1 MAVTTGCCGAAGED
15 WSCDELGGCSI
26 TDLGDVDTTTTPPEP
41 GQHLEWDGENWVP
54 ADPAPP
60 EPLATGCG
68 VIGDG
73 TEADPVTANT
83 SGSWGTGELDFPCE
97 DTSGQEVY
105 CDSAGQLRTVPEK
118 FYIQEIA
125 QEAGSQDLEPPP
137 HEGRLEVYDLQ
148 LSVTNPSDCR
158 AMMATFTLGT
168 SALEFTMSP
177 GNFWAMQWGFTA
189 TTDGS
194 EPPFPDELNGGTL
207 NSYRHSGQA
216 AGAVTIGFS
225 GYSTELPLA
234 AYTGEATIPPG
245 GTTRMRVR
253 VSLGSTF
260 TSMDPADEETPRWS
274 RPNLMLT
281 AQGWN
286 I

>member
-1 MAVTTGCCGAAGED
+1 MAVTAGCCGPAGAEPFT
-15 WSCDELGGCSI
+15 CDQLDGCSI
-26 TDLGDVDTTTTPPEP
+26 GDVGDVDTSTTPPEP

-54 ADPAPP
+54 ADGSA
-60 EPLATGCG
+60 ASGVVTGCG
-68 VIGDG
+68 VSGAG
-73 TEADPVTANT
+73 TDEEPLAAAV
-83 SGSWGTGELDFPCE
+83 SGEWSAGGLEFPCE
-97 DTSGQEVY
+97 DTNGQEVY

-118 FYIQEIA
+118 FYIQELA
-125 QEAGSQDLEPPP
+125 QEGGAQDLEPPP

-148 LSVTNPSDCR
+148 LAVTNPSDCR
-158 AMMATFTLGT
+158 AMMATFTMGT

-194 EPPFPDELNGGTL
+194 EPPFPDELSGTL

-216 AGAVTIGFS
+216 SGAVTIGFS

-234 AYTGEATIPPG
+234 AYTGEPTIPPG
-245 GTTRMRVR
+245 GTTRVRVR